1 MRLRL
6 AARGLMPF
14 SLVAIGV
21 ALTPLR
27 AEPPASKQVVSP
39 QAELAAKAIHV
50 PDGFSLKTVA
60 SEPNLANGVAFCF
73 DPTGRIFIA
82 ETYRVG
88 KGIEDDRSHMDWLD
102 DDLAA
107 RTVEDRRAYLKRHLG
122 DRYGNYMEASEQ
134 VRLLED

>member
-1 MRLRL
+1 MRFRL
-6 AARGLMPF
+6 AAWALLAF
-14 SLVAIGV
+14 SLVAFSG

-27 AEPPASKQVVSP
+27 AEPPATQHVVSP

-50 PDGFSLKTVA
+50 PDGFTLMTVA

-73 DPTGRIFIA
+73 DPAGRIFIA

-88 KGIEDDRSHMDWLD
+88 KGIEDDRFHMDWLD

-107 RTVEDRRAYLKRHLG
+107 RSVEDRRAYLKRHLG
-122 DRYGNYMEASEQ
+122 ERY
-134 VRLLED
+134 R